1 MKVVLKVED
10 DIASLKNW
18 DEFSEKLTKLVDS
31 GFSEITI
38 DLQDVKKIS
47 SLALGAI
54 VASHQKMS
62 SAGRRLVVSNI
73 GDDLKRLFGET
84 KVLSIVNVK

>member
-1 MKVVLKVED
+1 MKVVLKIEN
-10 DIASLKNW
+10 DISSLRNW

-31 GFSEITI
+31 GFSEITV

-62 SAGRRLVVSNI
+62 SAGRRLVISNV
-73 GDDLKRLFGET
+73 GDDLKKLLGAT
-84 KVLSIVNVK
+84 KVLSIVNVA

>member
-1 MKVVLKVED
+1 MKVVLKIEED
-10 DIASLKNW
+10 ISSLRDW
-18 DEFSEKLTKLVDS
+18 DEFSEKLMKLVDS

-47 SLALGAI
+47 SLALGVI

-62 SAGRRLVVSNI
+62 GAGRRLVLTEIS
-73 GDDLKRLFGET
+73 DELRKLLGET
-84 KVLSIVNVK
+84 RILNMMNVG

>member
-1 MKVVLKVED
+1 MKVVLKIED
-10 DIASLKNW
+10 DISSLRNW
-18 DEFSEKLTKLVDS
+18 DEFSEKLMKLVDS

-38 DLQDVKKIS
+38 DLQGVKKIS

-62 SAGRRLVVSNI
+62 SAGRRLVVANI
-73 GDDLKRLFGET
+73 CDELKKLLGET
-84 KVLSIVNVK
+84 KILSMIDTR